1 LSKSQVIAFIISGVV
16 CLLFILAGFPLVL
29 NVFKD
34 WLPVVLIDTIASLSF
49 LTHFTSV
56 SKGVLSLRDV
66 LYFISMIV
74 FWLAATAVVVEL
86 KQAD

>member
-1 LSKSQVIAFIISGVV
+1 LSKSQVIAFIVCGVV

-29 NVFKD
+29 NSFSGWV
-34 WLPVVLIDTIASLSF
+34 PAVVLDTIASLSF
-49 LTHFTSV
+49 LTHFSSV

-66 LYFISMIV
+66 LYFLSMIV
-74 FWLAATAVVVEL
+74 FWLIATTIVIEL